1 MPKPFTKNLHG
12 LKPSLITW
20 KHFALIAPVR
30 FSGLPRAEAGLRE
43 APCGLV
49 RRYHAQNLLQLRNN
63 LRWTLQLML
72 PHVDNTPAHLPQ
84 LTRHKLISIFI
95 SVILQKYIDY
105 ISAPKLLCLDIE
117 SSNLAKSISFYVIP
131 SRHVAKRDHLPL
143 LKCLRGLE

>member
-12 LKPSLITW
+12 LKPSLNTW
-20 KHFALIAPVR
+20 KRFALIAPVR

-72 PHVDNTPAHLPQ
+72 PHAYDRPPHLPQ
-84 LTRHKLISIFI
+84 LERHELISIFI
-95 SVILQKYIDY
+95 PLYSI
-105 ISAPKLLCLDIE
+105 
-117 SSNLAKSISFYVIP
+117 SSNTEHDFEMFFY
-131 SRHVAKRDHLPL
+131 SKTSLQ
-143 LKCLRGLE
+143 